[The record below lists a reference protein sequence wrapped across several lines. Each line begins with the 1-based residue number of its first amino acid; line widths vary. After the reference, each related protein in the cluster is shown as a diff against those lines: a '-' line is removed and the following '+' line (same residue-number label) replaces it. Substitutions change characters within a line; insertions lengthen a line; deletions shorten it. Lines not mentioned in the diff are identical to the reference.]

1 MGEGAS
7 WEEVAGGWESKRLF
21 IHRSERPVPSRWLLI
36 GKPSTVSW
44 VETRLECVGFEE
56 LLLLPAQ
63 PLGPQG
69 PQGAFPSSCKATG
82 LGLVSLA
89 WAAGAMV
96 ALVFVS
102 QSLILLPV
110 FLCFLS
116 AILSLSLCSLLP

>member
-1 MGEGAS
+1 M
-7 WEEVAGGWESKRLF
+7 
-21 IHRSERPVPSRWLLI
+21 
-36 GKPSTVSW
+36 SW
-44 VETRLECVGFEE
+44 VETGLESVGFEE

-69 PQGAFPSSCKATG
+69 PQRAFHSSCKATG

-89 WAAGAMV
+89 WAVGAMV